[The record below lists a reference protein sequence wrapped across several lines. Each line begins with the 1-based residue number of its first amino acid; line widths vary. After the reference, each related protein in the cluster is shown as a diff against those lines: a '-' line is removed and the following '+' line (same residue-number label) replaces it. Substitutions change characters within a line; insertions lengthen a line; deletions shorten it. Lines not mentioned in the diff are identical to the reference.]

1 MLQGRS
7 ITLIIPCYNEALGL
21 PHVLQKVPKCV
32 DEVLIVDN
40 NSTDETAE
48 IARSFGARVVVAP
61 RQGYGAAYK
70 VGFAACDSE
79 IVVTLDGDGTYPL
92 EEIERLVCILL
103 ADELDFISACRFPL
117 KNPEN
122 MDRVSRIG
130 NWGLTLSAKILFR
143 YGLQDS
149 QSGMWIFRR
158 AILERLRIESDGMPL
173 SEEIK
178 IEALKKKLKFREV
191 HIPYYMRFGEKKIRK
206 FRDGLHNLWFLLY
219 LRFRK

>member
-1 MLQGRS
+1 MLQGHS

-21 PHVLQKVPKCV
+21 PHVLQKVPSCV

-70 VGFAACDSE
+70 VGFAVS
-79 IVVTLDGDGTYPL
+79 
-92 EEIERLVCILL
+92 ILL
-103 ADELDFISACRFPL
+103 VDELDFISACRFPL
-117 KNPEN
+117 QNPEN

-130 NWGLTLSAKILFR
+130 NWGLTLAAKVLFR
-143 YGLQDS
+143 YGLRDS
-149 QSGMWIFRR
+149 QSGMWVFQR
-158 AILERLRIESDGMPL
+158 AVLQRLRIESDGMPL

-178 IEALKKKLKFREV
+178 IEALKKQLKFKEI